1 MIRKIAKKMLI
12 WNMDARLR
20 GTFALLHCANDA
32 ALLTLDGE
40 PWSLKKLYV
49 RHAQKHDCSWQSV
62 GLAIEE
68 ALAAAGVQQTNKG
81 AICALVG
88 YALRSKASINTPE
101 GWNALAEKEGVTAEN

>member
-1 MIRKIAKKMLI
+1 MIRKIAEKMLV
-12 WNMDARLR
+12 WGMDARLR
-20 GTFALLHCANDA
+20 GTFALLYCADDA
-32 ALLTLDGE
+32 AKLTLDGE

-49 RHAQKHDCSWQSV
+49 RHAQKHNCSWQSV

-88 YALRSKASINTPE
+88 YALQSKTSIHTPE

>member
-1 MIRKIAKKMLI
+1 MIRKIAEKMLV
-12 WNMDARLR
+12 WKMDARLL
-20 GTFALLHCANDA
+20 GTVALLYCAEDA
-32 ALLTLDGE
+32 AKLTLDGE
-40 PWSLKKLYV
+40 PWSLKKLYM
-49 RHAQKHDCSWQSV
+49 RHAQKHNCSWQSV

-88 YALRSKASINTPE
+88 YALQSKASINTPE

>member
-1 MIRKIAKKMLI
+1 MIRKIADKMLI
-12 WNMDARLR
+12 WGMDARLC
-20 GTFALLHCANDA
+20 GTFALLYCANDA
-32 ALLTLDGE
+32 AMLTLDGE

-49 RHAQKHDCSWQSV
+49 RHARKHDCSWQSV
-62 GLAIEE
+62 GLAIED

-88 YALRSKASINTPE
+88 YALQSKASINTPD

>member
-1 MIRKIAKKMLI
+1 MIRKISEKMLA
-12 WNMDARLR
+12 WKMDARLC

-49 RHAQKHDCSWQSV
+49 RHAQKHGCSWQSV

-68 ALAAAGVQQTNKG
+68 ALAAAGVKQTNKG

-88 YALRSKASINTPE
+88 YALRSRSSINTPD
-101 GWNALAEKEGVTAEN
+101 GWNALAEKEGVTSEG

>member
-1 MIRKIAKKMLI
+1 MIRKIADKMLV
-12 WNMDARLR
+12 WKMDARLR
-20 GTFALLHCANDA
+20 GTFALLYCAKDA
-32 ALLTLDGE
+32 AELTLAGE

-88 YALRSKASINTPE
+88 YALRGKASIDTPE
-101 GWNALAEKEGVTAEN
+101 GWNALAEKEGVTSES

>member
-1 MIRKIAKKMLI
+1 MIRKIADKMLT
-12 WNMDARLR
+12 WKMDARLR
-20 GTFALLHCANDA
+20 GTFALLYCADDA
-32 ALLTLDGE
+32 AKLTLDGE

-88 YALRSKASINTPE
+88 YALRKQSSINTPE
-101 GWNALAEKEGVTAEN
+101 GWNALAEKEGVTSEG